1 MKNRFFRTNV
11 KLKIAVPM
19 VMLFCLWCA
28 FTAIQPSGQPEG
40 TPLFITDIAP
50 CKDGMLVSQKGIR
63 KVTLY
68 ASDYKQRLQEWA
80 LDEVPTGVS
89 VDGDQV
95 VATVAGEQKNGVY
108 LLSLSQPS
116 ARDFIPTASGAC
128 APLIDGQS
136 GRLYVCNQFAGTVS
150 EVDRE
155 RKSETRTVKVLREPK
170 SIVLSADGKLLFV
183 ANYLP
188 QQRADIDTVAACV
201 SVIDVESFQKVK
213 DIQLANGS
221 NALRG
226 MSLSPDG
233 RYLLVT
239 HNLGRF
245 QVPTS
250 QLQQGW
256 MNTSAVS
263 VVNVATLAFEGAVL
277 LDEPERGA
285 AGIWDVECTADKV
298 VVSHSG
304 THDISVINY
313 PEFIKKFEAYSPK
326 ASLAYD
332 LRFLYGIRTRV
343 PLVGNGPRELMLKD
357 GKAVVPTYFSDTLN
371 VVDLNT
377 LGVQTVAMVKNRVE
391 SNIDKGE
398 KYFNDAAYCFQ
409 NWQSCNGCHPGD
421 GRMDGMNWDLMNDG
435 IGNSKNCKSL
445 LFSLVTP
452 PAMISGIRPTSFVAV
467 RTGYKYIQFIDLP
480 EEKAKCVDEYLMSL
494 KPVASPYLV
503 NGELSEKAKKGRKVF
518 EKFQCDKC
526 HSGPYFTDLKMYR
539 IGEDIEFE
547 NGWDTP
553 TLREVWRT
561 APYLFDGRA
570 ATMEEVFLVHK
581 HGIEKKISK
590 KEAEELAEYVNS
602 L

>member
-1 MKNRFFRTNV
+1 M
-11 KLKIAVPM
+11 I
-19 VMLFCLWCA
+19 
-28 FTAIQPSGQPEG
+28 
-40 TPLFITDIAP
+40 
-50 CKDGMLVSQKGIR
+50 VSQKGIR

-150 EVDRE
+150 EVDRR

-539 IGEDIEFE
+539 IGDDIEFE